1 MSIKRTSH
9 QNHRFITAKTIA
21 FWDINACQIPDG
33 LKGRDIGPS
42 VSQTLANMNY
52 LGNVSLRLYGDT
64 HVDKIGDY
72 TDQTYR
78 FCGMPHTTI
87 LEQIL
92 VDIYGVSVFNCGRHL
107 NILLIVGDLSKDEAI
122 INAFSVLP
130 ERKLVNVL
138 LCQPSDVAAA
148 VLSSEVQLPPWEKIV
163 ETAFAICEQ
172 KKKEIEDSRKRSEEI
187 RASYRNGTAKISRV
201 LGEF

>member
-1 MSIKRTSH
+1 MRTSLK
-9 QNHRFITAKTIA
+9 NDRFIRAKTIV
-21 FWDINACQIPDG
+21 FWDINACQIPNG
-33 LKGRDIGPS
+33 LGGRDIGPS
-42 VSQTLANMNY
+42 VSQTLAKMNY
-52 LGNVSLRLYGDT
+52 FGDVSLRLYGAY
-64 HVDKIGDY
+64 VDKIGNS

-92 VDIYGVSVFNCGRHL
+92 VDIYGVSVFNCGTPL

-122 INAFSVLP
+122 IKAFSVLP

-138 LCQPSDVAAA
+138 LCQPSAVEAA
-148 VLSSEVQLPPWEKIV
+148 VVSSEVQLPPWEKIV
-163 ETAFAICEQ
+163 ETAFAICE
-172 KKKEIEDSRKRSEEI
+172 KKKIEDSIKRSEEI
-187 RASYRNGTAKISRV
+187 QAKYRNRTAKISRV